1 MRCDIC
7 LQKIDKPV
15 KPYWVK
21 QGNLSPN
28 KIKSVTYRGKKLH
41 LCNTCFRII
50 TFVTLSDSTDYDI
63 IWEADSR
70 HPRNS

>member
-7 LQKIDKPV
+7 LQKIDRPV
-15 KPYWVK
+15 RPYWVK
-21 QGNLSPN
+21 QGNLSPE
-28 KIKSVTYRGKKLH
+28 KIKSVSYKGKKLR

-50 TFVTLSDSTDYDI
+50 AFVSINEHTNYDI
-63 IWEADSR
+63 IWEADSH